1 MVSGLDEAQ
10 KEQVEDYIEALW
22 KQFKNIYLTTSKECA
37 EMTDQEYRI
46 AGYVEECNRFL
57 SNASG
62 GKVSVDD
69 LSMERKVTGWYINSE
84 NIVGLPSVIASS
96 LNGADSTDKYYDYK
110 QMIHTIMNYKHEH
123 GEIPQYH
130 MDFKWSGKEIQY

>member
-1 MVSGLDEAQ
+1 
-10 KEQVEDYIEALW
+10 
-22 KQFKNIYLTTSKECA
+22 
-37 EMTDQEYRI
+37 MTDQEYRI

-57 SNASG
+57 SNVSG

-69 LSMERKVTGWYINSE
+69 LSMECKVTGWYINSE

-96 LNGADSTDKYYDYK
+96 LNSADSTDKYYDYK
-110 QMIHTIMNYKHEH
+110 QMIHSIMNYKKEH